1 MRGLQTSYSCGWWTQ
16 APMVSGST
24 PAQHS
29 FGLQSLWF
37 QHFPNF
43 WKNEIIYN
51 LNLVIL
57 TTKTA
62 ISPIFPNFWRNRT
75 LQPPSRLQLEFS
87 NFSCKNCNFSRFFFA
102 IFGEIAEIAVLTGNP
117 STFFSLYHLSVILE
131 KTAISPI
138 FRNFCYCVQ
147 TWTYLKKGDYSN
159 EDNVLPQRF
168 LFDDLNYS
176 LRQICTLSPS
186 PLPAK
191 SRTGKWRVLAFARLH
206 PWFGEGGWKFDVPFY
221 SVQDCSPLS
230 SSHHC
235 LVFENSWENGQ
246 RTGHDFYPLKI
257 FHLFGFPSWKS
268 CDPKIIGIK
277 TYLFKNFSQKK
288 CSQKF

>member
-43 WKNEIIYN
+43 WKNEIFYN

-62 ISPIFPNFWRNRT
+62 ISPIFRNFWRNRSFGWAPFNLLHVYNLNLVILAAKT
-75 LQPPSRLQLEFS
+75 AISPV
-87 NFSCKNCNFSRFFFA
+87 FFFA

-117 STFFSLYHLSVILE
+117 STFFSLYHLSVMLA

-138 FRNFCYCVQ
+138 FRNVCYCVQ

-176 LRQICTLSPS
+176 LRQICTLSPP
-186 PLPAK
+186 PLPSK

-206 PWFGEGGWKFDVPFY
+206 PWFGEGLGGGWKFAVPFY
-221 SVQDCSPLS
+221 SVQDCSPFS
-230 SSHHC
+230 SRHHC
-235 LVFENSWENGQ
+235 LVFENSWDNGAENGAW
-246 RTGHDFYPLKI
+246 FLSP
-257 FHLFGFPSWKS
+257 
-268 CDPKIIGIK
+268 
-277 TYLFKNFSQKK
+277 KNFS
-288 CSQKF
+288 SVRVS